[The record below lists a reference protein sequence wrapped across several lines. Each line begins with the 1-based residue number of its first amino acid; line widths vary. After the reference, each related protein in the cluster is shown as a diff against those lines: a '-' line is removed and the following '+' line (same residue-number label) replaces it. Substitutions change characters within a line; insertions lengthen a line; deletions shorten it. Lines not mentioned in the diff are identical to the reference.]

1 MYKQISYE
9 QRIELVILLKQ
20 GVSKTEIATALHVS
34 RKTIYNEINRNS
46 SPGIYKKYSAIQ
58 AQMRS
63 EDRRKNSNPKS
74 KITPAMVEILKK
86 EIGENKWSP
95 EQVYGRKKDD
105 GIDMVSTE
113 TIYKY
118 IYTVD
123 KANGG
128 ELLLSLRQAHRTRR
142 RRKNSKDKRGTIK
155 DRISIK
161 ERPEI
166 VNSKGRFGDYEGDTI
181 VGKNHKSQVGTIVE
195 RSTLYALIIP
205 LKSKEANHVA
215 AKINEKMKP
224 LKDHCHTITFD
235 NGKEFASHKKIA
247 KYLDASIY
255 FADPYSSWQR
265 GCNENINGLIRQYI
279 PKGTDL
285 NLITEKRWMEIQDN
299 LNNRPRKSLGYKT
312 PNEVTLIYRSV

>member
-9 QRIELVILLKQ
+9 QKIELVILLKQ
-20 GVSKTEIATALHVS
+20 GVSKTEIATTLHVS

-63 EDRRKNSNPKS
+63 EERRKNSNPRP

-86 EIGENKWSP
+86 EIGKNKWSP
-95 EQVYGRKKDD
+95 EQVYGRKKED

-123 KANGG
+123 KVNGG

-142 RRKNSKDKRGTIK
+142 RRKNSNDKRGTIK

-166 VNSKGRFGDYEGDTI
+166 VNSKSRFGDYEGDTI

-215 AKINEKMKP
+215 AKINEKMTP
-224 LKDHCHTITFD
+224 LKAHCHTITFD

-285 NLITEKRWMEIQDN
+285 NLISEKQWMDIQDN